1 MRPHGRARVSARNPR
16 AFAICDRCGFL
27 YNHVNLKWQFDW
39 RGSTLQNLRFLVCN
53 RCYDT
58 PQEQLRAIV
67 VPADPTPIINARV
80 EPYSVDETDYRTASA
95 PTVYDLITG
104 IPIPPAVNIVTQ
116 DGNNTTTQVIGNP
129 NGLEQGAV
137 MPLVGTVTYGAKI
150 PALSVISNGTT
161 TVSVTCSS
169 AHGLSNNSQVSI
181 EGLSTNNAD
190 GFYSV
195 TVTSATAFTYSTY
208 SAIPSGSL
216 LTNTTNIITALV
228 GLPYNY
234 AQIPQTGP

>member
-16 AFAICDRCGFL
+16 ALAICDRCGFL
-27 YNHVNLKWQFDW
+27 YNHVNSS
-39 RGSTLQNLRFLVCN
+39 GSLIGAVP
-53 RCYDT
+53 RCKT
-58 PQEQLRAIV
+58 CVFWFA
-67 VPADPTPIINARV
+67 
-80 EPYSVDETDYRTASA
+80 TAA
-95 PTVYDLITG
+95 MT
-104 IPIPPAVNIVTQ
+104 VTQ

-181 EGLSTNNAD
+181 EGLSINNAD